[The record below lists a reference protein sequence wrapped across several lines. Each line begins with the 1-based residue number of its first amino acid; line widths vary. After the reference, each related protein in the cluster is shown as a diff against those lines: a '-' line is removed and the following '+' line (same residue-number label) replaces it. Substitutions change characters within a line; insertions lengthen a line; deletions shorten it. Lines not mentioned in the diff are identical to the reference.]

1 MKNLELIMQ
10 KIEQISSKNELENF
24 FLEIEHLF
32 NYSWAGLV
40 IFEPYTSQRYKAVF
54 IGDIPKKVCD
64 FIEADEV
71 IKQYC
76 LTEGKPTNYQNILAA
91 ANGFE
96 KFEQKAI
103 FPQEQHQLIVPIK
116 GLASELSCLVFSMP
130 KASVTHS
137 LLEKLGWY
145 WLLLSSFIYAK
156 YKNLITKNQSN
167 ITARELECI
176 KWAADGKTSWEISR
190 ILSISQRTVDFHLAN
205 CISKT
210 NSSNRQ
216 QAIVKYVLNGHL

>member
-10 KIEQISSKNELENF
+10 KIEKIDSKQGLEAF
-24 FLEIEHLF
+24 FADVNHLF

-40 IFEPYTSQRYKAVF
+40 VFEPYTSQRYKTVF
-54 IGDIPKKVCD
+54 IGDIPQKVCA
-64 FIEADEV
+64 FINTDNV

-76 LTEGKPTNYQNILAA
+76 LTEGKPTNYQKILTTS
-91 ANGFE
+91 NV
-96 KFEQKAI
+96 FEQKSI
-103 FPQEQHQLIVPIK
+103 FQQDQYQLIVPIK
-116 GLASELSCLVFSMP
+116 GLASEFSCLIFSLK
-130 KASVTHS
+130 KANVSHP

-145 WLLLSSFIYAK
+145 WLLLSSFIYTK
-156 YKNLITKNQSN
+156 YKNLITKNQFD

-176 KWAADGKTSWEISR
+176 KWAADGKTSWEISQ

-205 CISKT
+205 CINKT

-216 QAIVKYVLNGHL
+216 QAIVKFVLNGQL